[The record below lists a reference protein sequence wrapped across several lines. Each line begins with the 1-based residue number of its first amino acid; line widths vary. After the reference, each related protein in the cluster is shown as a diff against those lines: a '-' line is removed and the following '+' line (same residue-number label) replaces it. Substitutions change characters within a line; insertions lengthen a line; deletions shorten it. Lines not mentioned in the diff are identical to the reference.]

1 MNLRIHSRTHKG
13 VLILRLLGRVTMD
26 SEDLLLDRAKKAA
39 DGGVRRLLVDLSG
52 VDYVD
57 SHGLGQMVACH
68 TLLSSQ
74 GGQVRFVG
82 PSPKVQR
89 LLDMTGLPKI
99 LKVDPTLATSLNRL
113 RHD

>member
-1 MNLRIHSRTHKG
+1 MDCET
-13 VLILRLLGRVTMD
+13 LLADRVKMAID
-26 SEDLLLDRAKKAA
+26 AGA
-39 DGGVRRLLVDLSG
+39 RRLLVDLSG
-52 VDYVD
+52 IDYVD
-57 SHGLGQMVACH
+57 SQGLGQMVACH